1 MLIPKPLILK
11 KELDAH
17 AHAAEHDDVHNE
29 KSIPLQEKP
38 HDPEAQPLVPSHGS
52 PDPEKALQEVEY

>member
-1 MLIPKPLILK
+1 M
-11 KELDAH
+11 DAH

-29 KSIPLQEKP
+29 KSIPLQEKA
-38 HDPEAQPLVPSHGS
+38 HDPEAQALVPSHGT

>member
-1 MLIPKPLILK
+1 M
-11 KELDAH
+11 DAH

-29 KSIPLQEKP
+29 KSIPLQEKA
-38 HDPEAQPLVPSHGS
+38 HDPEAQALVPSQGT